1 MKPNPIEDL
10 HFSVNDIFA
19 QYDAG
24 EINYIEAVEILARIC
39 EHFIKETQ

>member
-19 QYDAG
+19 QYDDG
-24 EINYIEAVEILARIC
+24 EINYIEAVEILGRVC
-39 EHFIKETQ
+39 QHFIKEIE